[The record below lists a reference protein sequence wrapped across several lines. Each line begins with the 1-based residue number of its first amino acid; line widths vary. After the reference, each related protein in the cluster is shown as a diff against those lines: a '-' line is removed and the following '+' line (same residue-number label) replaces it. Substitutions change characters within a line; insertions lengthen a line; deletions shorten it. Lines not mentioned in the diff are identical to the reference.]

1 MIMREGELLGM
12 GRSVR
17 EDLSEEVIQQLSQ
30 RTSTVRCAKSIL
42 GLSIQEAE
50 KGRQSLILKLC
61 EPG

>member
-30 RTSTVRCAKSIL
+30 RTSSSEVCKEHSGPFHSRSRKGQAEL
-42 GLSIQEAE
+42 NPEA
-50 KGRQSLILKLC
+50 L
-61 EPG
+61 